1 MKGQDNQL
9 NSRMSPAMDAGNIG
23 YTQVLLG
30 LGFNFINKNRFLKNQ
45 RFAIEINNEIVPKSQ
60 HDSFLITNQDKIE
73 VVEAV
78 GGG

>member
-1 MKGQDNQL
+1 MPPKVEVIL
-9 NSRMSPAMDAGNIG
+9 NGK
-23 YTQVLLG
+23 
-30 LGFNFINKNRFLKNQ
+30 NKRLESNKLSDLILISNLENK

-73 VVEAV
+73 IVEAV

>member
-1 MKGQDNQL
+1 MPPKVEVTL
-9 NSRMSPAMDAGNIG
+9 NGKHKRLES
-23 YTQVLLG
+23 
-30 LGFNFINKNRFLKNQ
+30 NKLSDLISISNLENK

-73 VVEAV
+73 IVEAV

>member
-1 MKGQDNQL
+1 MPPKVEVILNGQHKRL
-9 NSRMSPAMDAGNIG
+9 ES
-23 YTQVLLG
+23 
-30 LGFNFINKNRFLKNQ
+30 NKLSDLISISNLENK

-73 VVEAV
+73 IVEAV

>member
-1 MKGQDNQL
+1 MPPKVEVIL
-9 NSRMSPAMDAGNIG
+9 NGK
-23 YTQVLLG
+23 
-30 LGFNFINKNRFLKNQ
+30 NKRLTSNKLSDLISISNLENK

-73 VVEAV
+73 IVEAV

>member
-1 MKGQDNQL
+1 MPPKVEVFL
-9 NSRMSPAMDAGNIG
+9 NGKHKRLES
-23 YTQVLLG
+23 
-30 LGFNFINKNRFLKNQ
+30 NKLSDLISISNLENK

-73 VVEAV
+73 IVEAV

>member
-1 MKGQDNQL
+1 MPPKVEVIL
-9 NSRMSPAMDAGNIG
+9 NGK
-23 YTQVLLG
+23 
-30 LGFNFINKNRFLKNQ
+30 NKRLKSNKLSDLISISNLENK

>member
-1 MKGQDNQL
+1 MPPKVEVIL
-9 NSRMSPAMDAGNIG
+9 NGKHKRLKS
-23 YTQVLLG
+23 
-30 LGFNFINKNRFLKNQ
+30 NKLSDLISISNLENK

-73 VVEAV
+73 IVEAV

>member
-1 MKGQDNQL
+1 MPPKVEVIL
-9 NSRMSPAMDAGNIG
+9 NGKHKRLES
-23 YTQVLLG
+23 
-30 LGFNFINKNRFLKNQ
+30 NKLSDLISISNLKNK

-73 VVEAV
+73 IVEAV

>member
-1 MKGQDNQL
+1 MPPKVEVIL
-9 NSRMSPAMDAGNIG
+9 NGK
-23 YTQVLLG
+23 
-30 LGFNFINKNRFLKNQ
+30 NKRLKSNKLSDLISISNLENK

-73 VVEAV
+73 IVEAV

>member
-1 MKGQDNQL
+1 MPPQVEVIL
-9 NSRMSPAMDAGNIG
+9 NGKHKRLES
-23 YTQVLLG
+23 
-30 LGFNFINKNRFLKNQ
+30 NKLSDLISISNLENK

-73 VVEAV
+73 IVEAV

>member
-1 MKGQDNQL
+1 MPPKVEVIL
-9 NSRMSPAMDAGNIG
+9 NGKHK
-23 YTQVLLG
+23 LLES
-30 LGFNFINKNRFLKNQ
+30 NKLSDLISISNLENK

-73 VVEAV
+73 IVEAV

>member
-1 MKGQDNQL
+1 MPPKVEVIL
-9 NSRMSPAMDAGNIG
+9 NGKHKHLES
-23 YTQVLLG
+23 
-30 LGFNFINKNRFLKNQ
+30 NKLSDLISISNLENK

-73 VVEAV
+73 IVEAV

>member
-1 MKGQDNQL
+1 MPPKVEVIL
-9 NSRMSPAMDAGNIG
+9 NGK
-23 YTQVLLG
+23 
-30 LGFNFINKNRFLKNQ
+30 NKRLESNKLSDLISISNLENK